1 MKLIFELIFL
11 AFLSIVLYSVFA
23 KSNENQ
29 KITEINTRSITKD
42 EFELLKHFYKK
53 RIIYLVIEI
62 ILFAILFSVIM
73 YLIIKDWNFD
83 SIHSLFTGKIL
94 DIDIILEL
102 LMLVIFAAILCCVI
116 NLNYK
121 IYIAIKEKEG
131 IQIIEGFCIQTKS
144 IVKKKNRRHVKY
156 AVELTDS
163 EDYSKI
169 ILNLRPEQER
179 FIIEKTIN
187 PNDRIFVFS
196 INNEAYIMTKNTLFF
211 KTDLYQKQL
220 YRQKVAKEKSK
231 NITLNIP

>member
-1 MKLIFELIFL
+1 MKLIFEIIFL

-53 RIIYLVIEI
+53 RIIYFI
-62 ILFAILFSVIM
+62 IQMFLFMCLFAIIM
-73 YLIIKDWNFD
+73 YLIFKDWKLS
-83 SIHSLFTGKIL
+83 SIHAICTGKIIN
-94 DIDIILEL
+94 IDILLEL
-102 LMLVIFAAILCCVI
+102 LILVIFAAIISCVI

-121 IYIAIKEKEG
+121 IHIAIKEKTG
-131 IQIIEGFCIQTKS
+131 IEIIEGFCIQTKS
-144 IVKKKNRRHVKY
+144 IVKKRNRRHVKY
-156 AVELTDS
+156 AVELTDA

-179 FIIEKTIN
+179 FIIEKMIN
-187 PNDRIFVFS
+187 PNDRILVFS
-196 INNEAYIMTKNTLFF
+196 INDEAYIMIKNTLFF
-211 KTDLYQKQL
+211 KTDIYQQQL

-231 NITLNIP
+231 NTTLNIP